1 MKSYETAAY
10 ADFLLG
16 AFRNP
21 KGVSALTPS
30 SPSLAR
36 AIAREVDVSREGL
49 VVELGPGTGAVTSAL
64 LARGIASKRLLL
76 VERESEFVLI
86 LRRLYPSLEVRCGDA
101 LHLEDYL
108 KASAS
113 VAAVVSG
120 LPILHLAPEARRQ
133 LVSRSLACQ
142 GTGGLFIQAVLWLAP
157 PRSAQVRRFHCQKDR
172 MVEFPPGTC
181 LDLPER
187 VVLRST
193 RHDKSFHARVHPQRA
208 RQSGVM

>member
-1 MKSYETAAY
+1 MISMKSYETAAY

-36 AIAREVDVSREGL
+36 AIAGEVDVSREGL

-64 LARGIASKRLLL
+64 LARGIASERLLL

-101 LHLEDYL
+101 LQLEGHL
-108 KASAS
+108 KPSAS

-120 LPILHLAPEARRQ
+120 LPILHLAPEARRH

-142 GTGGLFIQAVLWLAP
+142 GAGGLFIQLSYGWRP
-157 PRSAQVRRFHCQKDR
+157 PVPPTSGISIAKRTVWSN
-172 MVEFPPGTC
+172 FPPAHVWTY
-181 LDLPER
+181 
-187 VVLRST
+187 RSW
-193 RHDKSFHARVHPQRA
+193 
-208 RQSGVM
+208 

>member
-142 GTGGLFIQAVLWLAP
+142 GTGGLFIQVSYGWHPPVP
-157 PRSAQVRRFHCQKDR
+157 PRSGVSIAKKTVWSN
-172 MVEFPPGTC
+172 FPPAHVWTY
-181 LDLPER
+181 
-187 VVLRST
+187 RS
-193 RHDKSFHARVHPQRA
+193 A
-208 RQSGVM
+208 